1 MAPQNSTLLHEN
13 AELVADK
20 IIRYSPILTLP
31 NENDCDSA
39 NSADEHSDD
48 VRRKKSIHNFGTVDT
63 QVRHPAPSTHT
74 PTATH
79 THERIKTIKSPEIES
94 NYYEWIEL

>member
-1 MAPQNSTLLHEN
+1 MQMAPQNSTLLHEN
-13 AELVADK
+13 AELLADK

-39 NSADEHSDD
+39 NSADEQSDD

-63 QVRHPAPSTHT
+63 QVRPTHT
-74 PTATH
+74 PTLTQKNKNH
-79 THERIKTIKSPEIES
+79 KEP
-94 NYYEWIEL
+94 